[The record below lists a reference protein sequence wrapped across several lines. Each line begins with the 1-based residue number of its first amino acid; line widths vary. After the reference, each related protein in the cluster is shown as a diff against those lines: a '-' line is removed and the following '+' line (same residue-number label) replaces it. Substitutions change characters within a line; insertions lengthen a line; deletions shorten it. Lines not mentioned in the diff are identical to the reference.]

1 MQAWLRRSKERIVD
15 VAALKHLSNS
25 LTFLGIDGDYLPDYY
40 YQFTF
45 LWIMKRQRWIRG
57 PDLPSTFYL
66 KDTW

>member
-1 MQAWLRRSKERIVD
+1 MVD

-25 LTFLGIDGDYLPDYY
+25 LTFLGNGRQIFSPTGSYPVH

-45 LWIMKRQRWIRG
+45 LWMMKRQRWIRG